1 MFVFILRLLFDSN
14 CFVVMSSV
22 LLLLLIFIYKDWAF
36 WPVLI
41 PGLVELI
48 PRHSFNAGISPFFL
62 LDAK

>member
-1 MFVFILRLLFDSN
+1 
-14 CFVVMSSV
+14 MSSV

-41 PGLVELI
+41 LGLVELI